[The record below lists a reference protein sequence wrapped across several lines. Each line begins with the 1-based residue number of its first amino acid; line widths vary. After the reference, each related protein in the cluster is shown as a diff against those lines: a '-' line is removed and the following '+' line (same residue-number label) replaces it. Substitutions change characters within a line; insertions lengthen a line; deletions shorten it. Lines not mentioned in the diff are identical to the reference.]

1 MAYKQLNKSK
11 LEIKGYSRVEGY
23 GVFFACFGVGFLVVW
38 LGFFLILG
46 RSQGTQNLNML
57 CITASFFSVLKSWGD
72 CIAYKEKIISE
83 AFSQKPK
90 SIFLQS

>member
-38 LGFFLILG
+38 LGFFFNFRKESRHTEFKHALHH
-46 RSQGTQNLNML
+46 SKF
-57 CITASFFSVLKSWGD
+57 FFSS
-72 CIAYKEKIISE
+72 EKLGGLHS
-83 AFSQKPK
+83 
-90 SIFLQS
+90 LQRKDYF